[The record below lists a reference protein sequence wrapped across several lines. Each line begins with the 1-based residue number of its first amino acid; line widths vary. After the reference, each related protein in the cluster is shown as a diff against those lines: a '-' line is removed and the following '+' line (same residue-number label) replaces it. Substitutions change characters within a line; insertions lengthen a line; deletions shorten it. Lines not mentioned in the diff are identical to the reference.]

1 MLSEQLINKVIS
13 ATKLYEGEVPY
24 MYLDSKGL
32 VTVGVGFYMP
42 NSDDA
47 TQFAFNKPDGNGA
60 TASEIA
66 ADYAVVQQ
74 MEANRI
80 ASYYKREAGLTM
92 TEDAINTKLAEE
104 INSFGGELAGIY
116 SDFDGFPDN
125 VKQALFDMIFN
136 LGATNLRK
144 GWPSFNKA
152 LANADWAEAAKQSHR
167 RAPVSEARNDYVS
180 NLFLSV

>member
-1 MLSEQLINKVIS
+1 MLSEQLISKVIS

-42 NSDDA
+42 TSDDA
-47 TQFAFNKPDGNGA
+47 TKFAFNKPDGSEA
-60 TASEIA
+60 TAAEIVE
-66 ADYAVVQQ
+66 DYAAVQQ
-74 MEANRI
+74 MDANRV
-80 ASYYKREAGLTM
+80 ASYYKRPEGLTM
-92 TEDAINTKLAEE
+92 TEDAINSKLAEE
-104 INSFGGELAGIY
+104 IESFGGELAGIY
-116 SDFDGFPDN
+116 SDFDGLPDN

-152 LANADWAEAAKQSHR
+152 LANQDWAEAAKQSHR

-180 NLFLSV
+180 NLLLSV

>member
-24 MYLDSKGL
+24 MYLDAKGL

-42 NSDDA
+42 TRNDA
-47 TQFAFNKPDGNGA
+47 TKFAFNKPDGNDA
-60 TASEIA
+60 TGDEIA
-66 ADYAVVQQ
+66 EDYAIVQK
-74 MEANRI
+74 MDTNRI
-80 ASYYKREAGLTM
+80 ASYYQRPEGLTM
-92 TEDAINTKLAEE
+92 TKDAINTKLAEE
-104 INSFGGELAGIY
+104 IEIFGGELVGLY
-116 SDFDGFPDN
+116 DDFDGFPEN
-125 VKQALFDMIFN
+125 VQQALFDMIFN
-136 LGATNLRK
+136 LGITNLRK

-152 LANADWAEAAKQSHR
+152 LVNADWTEAAQQSHR